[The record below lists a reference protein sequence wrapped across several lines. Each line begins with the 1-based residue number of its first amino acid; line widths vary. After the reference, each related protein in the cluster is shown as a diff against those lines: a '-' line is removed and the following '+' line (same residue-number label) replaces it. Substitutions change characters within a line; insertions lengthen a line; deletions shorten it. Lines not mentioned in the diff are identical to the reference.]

1 VGHFLKVDFTMTH
14 QKENGYVQIA
24 NTLIE
29 SMAQTKMPG
38 NCWRVVFWVLRNTY
52 GFNRKSTNK
61 TSVRQIGR
69 IIGMDSTSVD
79 RSVRWLI
86 SEGIISETSES
97 YSLLKSYF
105 PYPTLPQER
114 GTLPQERGTLPQER
128 GTLPQ
133 ERGTLPQER
142 GTLNYKKDNLK
153 DNLKDTVS
161 FSKFW
166 EIYPKKKFRAYALK
180 AWLEKAPPL
189 DKCLS
194 ALTWQISSEDWKNPA
209 FIPNPAKWIEGECW
223 NDIPPG
229 HDIVKCSVCGTEG
242 ALPHGT
248 RGTPICRKCKE
259 AEKEKVYELK

>member
-1 VGHFLKVDFTMTH
+1 MTH
-14 QKENGYVQIA
+14 QKENGHIQIA

-29 SMAQTKMPG
+29 SMAQAKMSG
-38 NCWRVVFWVLRNTY
+38 NCWRVLFWVLRNSY
-52 GFNRKSTNK
+52 GFNRKNTNK
-61 TSVRQIGR
+61 TSARQIGR
-69 IIGMDSTSVD
+69 TIHMSKTGVD
-79 RSVRWLI
+79 RSVRWLLTQGVI
-86 SEGIISETSES
+86 SERDGF
-97 YSLLKSYF
+97 YFFLKSFF
-105 PYPTLPQER
+105 PCC
-114 GTLPQERGTLPQER
+114 TLPQERGTLPQER

-166 EIYPKKKFRAYALK
+166 ESYPRKKFRAYALK
-180 AWLEKAPPL
+180 AWVEKAPPL

-194 ALTWQISSEDWKNPA
+194 ALTWQIQSEDWKKPV

-223 NDIPPG
+223 NDIPAG
-229 HDIVKCSVCGTEG
+229 HDMVNCSVCGAEG

-248 RGTPICRKCKE
+248 KGTPICKKCKA
-259 AEKEKVYELK
+259 AEVKV